1 MFCPASLLITWKNE
15 IQKFMPKIMRPILL
29 TQSMYEYP
37 GAIKR
42 KIQDFFK
49 YSAAHV
55 VLLSH
60 DAARNY
66 SVRKTF
72 F

>member
-1 MFCPASLLITWKNE
+1 
-15 IQKFMPKIMRPILL
+15 MPKIMRPILL

-72 F
+72 FEQ